1 MSTASDKLQ
10 PTENQ
15 SISAQ
20 VEYTRPGSAFTPAV
34 DIFEGEDSITLEA
47 DMPGVSAEA
56 LQVDLREGVLTL
68 RGEVDPM
75 LQEGEGEVHHE
86 FDSGT
91 FYRQFRLSDRIDQ
104 ARIDA
109 RLIDGV
115 LTLKLPKSEAAKPRQ
130 IAVQTS

>member
-10 PTENQ
+10 PTEKQ

-20 VEYTRPGSAFTPAV
+20 VEDTRPGSAFTPAV